1 MDHDLTDLNSLI
13 YARIKNSPTHMHC
26 WMVHI
31 NSKQAA
37 CFNEK
42 QARKPR
48 SYASPKLRPTQRLT
62 GVKCR
67 ATSVAK
73 KSPKSLKFFTFDA

>member
-1 MDHDLTDLNSLI
+1 M
-13 YARIKNSPTHMHC
+13 
-26 WMVHI
+26 
-31 NSKQAA
+31 
-37 CFNEK
+37 K

-48 SYASPKLRPTQRLT
+48 SYASRNYDPPTYSLT

-73 KSPKSLKFFTFDA
+73 KLRNNSHQLLYDIMFSVIKSGNEIVNISQ